1 MGGGVFEAGQQGV
14 IGRLLLCRQGDG
26 LVFQRDRRI
35 QVDGFV
41 HLAAFDDAL
50 GAEVVQHGFG
60 DAVGLHLVL
69 GALSPAQQGH
79 RRQLLGRGL
88 RLLLQSPHQLIAVL
102 GVAGELLLEHRRHAV
117 RREGGLI
124 LRPIGDDRL
133 DGLVVGAEGALLE
146 EMHQP
151 QQLRGRGTE
160 TEASILERLDTAKKE
175 LAEQEKFTLTLVNDE
190 VDACAEKLYGII
202 RQRAGLDR

>member
-14 IGRLLLCRQGDG
+14 IGRLLLFRQGDG

-69 GALSPAQQGH
+69 GTLSPAQQGH
-79 RRQLLGRGL
+79 C
-88 RLLLQSPHQLIAVL
+88 
-102 GVAGELLLEHRRHAV
+102 
-117 RREGGLI
+117 
-124 LRPIGDDRL
+124 RL

-151 QQLRGRGTE
+151 QQLRRQAGRGRGHVE
-160 TEASILERLDTAKKE
+160 EVLELCVFRLFVAGQHHAHPGLAPPPERHQHHAAEADGLLLVGHDGVGIEFVEVEGRVAHGNAYRFWHSRL
-175 LAEQEKFTLTLVNDE
+175 LVI
-190 VDACAEKLYGII
+190 CRG
-202 RQRAGLDR
+202 RPAGG

>member
-14 IGRLLLCRQGDG
+14 IGRLLLFRQGDG

-79 RRQLLGRGL
+79 RRQLLGRD
-88 RLLLQSPHQLIAVL
+88 P
-102 GVAGELLLEHRRHAV
+102 GVVHSSNKLTRPLCRH
-117 RREGGLI
+117 
-124 LRPIGDDRL
+124 
-133 DGLVVGAEGALLE
+133 
-146 EMHQP
+146 
-151 QQLRGRGTE
+151 TN
-160 TEASILERLDTAKKE
+160 
-175 LAEQEKFTLTLVNDE
+175 LTSFSL
-190 VDACAEKLYGII
+190 KT
-202 RQRAGLDR
+202 